1 MGRNK
6 TLDYLKLCL
15 AAMVVGIHGTVALD
29 LDPALSHVL
38 VDYVFR
44 IGVPIFFMINGFYA
58 AHIVGDARRLAKWG
72 LRIAQLFAFWTL
84 VYAPYF
90 LKGVVDHKSFMYVL
104 FIGFFHLWYL
114 PATLAAG
121 GAFHLLRRASDRQV
135 LALMAVAYGLG
146 LFFQYAG
153 NYHVFRGTQYDRVLQ
168 YFPIYRNFLCV
179 GIPFFGMGLFIA
191 RKNLAAAI
199 PRLWVNWALFGG
211 IGLMTAEY
219 MINQHFR
226 VREGLD
232 ILFALPVLA
241 PAVLLKALQ
250 SHAMTASSEASDIS
264 GLIYFL
270 HPLILKQLESHG
282 SHGRSFNVLMVLF
295 VVILFT
301 PVLVKI
307 NHYLRRFVG
316 VSAI

>member
-15 AAMVVGIHGTVALD
+15 AAMVVGIHGSFAHD

-58 AHIVGDARRLAKWG
+58 AHIIGDAERFSRWG
-72 LRIAQLFAFWTL
+72 VRIAQLFAFWTL
-84 VYAPYF
+84 VYSPYF
-90 LKGVVDHKSFMYVL
+90 LAGVVDFKSFMYVV
-104 FIGFFHLWYL
+104 FVGFFHLWYL

-121 GAFHLLRRASDRQV
+121 AVFHLLRKASDKQV
-135 LALMAVAYGLG
+135 MAVMFVAYGLG

-153 NYHVFRGTQYDRVLQ
+153 NYHIFRGTQYDRVLQ

-191 RKNLAAAI
+191 RKGLAAAI
-199 PRLWVNWALFGG
+199 PRPWVNGALISG
-211 IGLMTAEY
+211 IGLMGAEY
-219 MINQHFR
+219 LTNQYFH

-232 ILFALPVLA
+232 ILLALPVLA

-250 SHAMTASSEASDIS
+250 SQALTASSEASDIS

-270 HPLILKQLESHG
+270 HPLILKQLEANG
-282 SHGRSFNVLMVLF
+282 SHGRSFNVLLVLF
-295 VVILFT
+295 LVILST
-301 PVLVKI
+301 PILVRI
-307 NHYLRRFVG
+307 NHYLKRFVG